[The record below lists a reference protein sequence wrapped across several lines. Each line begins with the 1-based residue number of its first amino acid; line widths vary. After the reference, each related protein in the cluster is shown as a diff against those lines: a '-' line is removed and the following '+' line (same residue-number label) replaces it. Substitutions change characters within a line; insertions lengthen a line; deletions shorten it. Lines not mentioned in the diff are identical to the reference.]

1 MPATTQRIVLQ
12 VSPDDYDAI
21 KEAADDKGIAVAQLL
36 RRALVKY
43 GVPVAASSG

>member
-12 VSPDDYDAI
+12 VSPGDYDAI
-21 KEAADDKGIAVAQLL
+21 KAAADDKGIPVAQLL

-43 GVPVAASSG
+43 GVHVATAA